1 MDSRL
6 DSRLDSWLDSGLDW
20 SCFPLDFP
28 KLPGGGRRKRKEQD
42 NFAKGVVDV
51 KQAQD
56 LEIATLKK
64 IVFAVMPEAINRAS
78 GNGKYPFSARGLY
91 YQIRPLIQR
100 YTDRELSYEYF
111 TPPILTEYQ
120 DLYGPI
126 PGLYY
131 EPRGLLIEPHTGK
144 EIPLGT
150 REVAAY
156 EPEPWTFDKV
166 LYVEKTG
173 LLPILRAGRIAE
185 KYDMALMSSQG
196 FANRSAKDLLA
207 DFEREFDKVTILCLH
222 DCDISGHEIARTLAE
237 ETRTSK
243 HTINV
248 IDIGLSVEDVE
259 EWNLQTET
267 VHIRQTPPAEF
278 LKRLSRLERRFFLG
292 RKASAKNGVL
302 KGRRCELNAFR
313 PDDLI
318 KFIELKLQSL
328 GLGAKLIPPKEVLQ
342 QAHQKQFTEHLQE
355 EIRAEVIKRLNVDA
369 IVATIA
375 SNMQYQQP
383 SAIQLSDIGG
393 EPGWREI
400 IDQKAIEQ
408 VVELLAANSGIIDN
422 ALLTLRGERY

>member
-1 MDSRL
+1 
-6 DSRLDSWLDSGLDW
+6 
-20 SCFPLDFP
+20 
-28 KLPGGGRRKRKEQD
+28 
-42 NFAKGVVDV
+42 
-51 KQAQD
+51 
-56 LEIATLKK
+56 
-64 IVFAVMPEAINRAS
+64 MPEAINRAS

-91 YQIRPLIQR
+91 YQVRPLIQG

-120 DLYGPI
+120 ELYGPI

-131 EPRGLLIEPHTGK
+131 EPRGILIEPHTRR

-207 DFEREFDKVTILCLH
+207 DFEREFQEVTILCLH

-243 HTINV
+243 HAINV

-259 EWNLQTET
+259 QWGLETET
-267 VHIRQTPPAEF
+267 VLIRQTPPAEF
-278 LKRLSRLERRFFLG
+278 LKRLSRIERRFFLG
-292 RKASAKNGVL
+292 RKSAIKNGVL
-302 KGRRCELNAFR
+302 KGSRCELNAFR

-318 KFIELKLQSL
+318 KFIEIKLESL
-328 GLGAKLIPPKEVLQ
+328 GLTSKLVPPSEIIKEKEAELFSAQ
-342 QAHQKQFTEHLQE
+342 LHQKVKN
-355 EIRAEVIKRLNVDA
+355 EVAKRLNLDA
-369 IVATIA
+369 ITAVIA
-375 SNMQYQQP
+375 QQLVGFRP
-383 SAIQLSDIGG
+383 NKENTLSVEITG
-393 EPGWREI
+393 ETSWLE
-400 IDQKAIEQ
+400 AIEQ
-408 VVELLAANSGIIDN
+408 KTIEEV
-422 ALLTLRGERY
+422 LTLISSNQSLLEKSLNAYVKKLIK